1 MTSLCEH
8 GSSCLASGLLAFW
21 HASLLASWSSGM
33 PRFWPPDLLA
43 CLASGLFSGSD
54 FTDTTRI
61 PRMVIRDAPVERFG
75 SKHSVV
81 GLGFAFGGASF
92 FQLFYGGLQN
102 GEYLHF
108 QCAAIF
114 LSLGREW

>member
-1 MTSLCEH
+1 
-8 GSSCLASGLLAFW
+8 
-21 HASLLASWSSGM
+21 
-33 PRFWPPDLLA
+33 
-43 CLASGLFSGSD
+43 
-54 FTDTTRI
+54 
-61 PRMVIRDAPVERFG
+61 MVIRDAPVERFG

-114 LSLGREW
+114 ISLWGESLSGVEWYVC